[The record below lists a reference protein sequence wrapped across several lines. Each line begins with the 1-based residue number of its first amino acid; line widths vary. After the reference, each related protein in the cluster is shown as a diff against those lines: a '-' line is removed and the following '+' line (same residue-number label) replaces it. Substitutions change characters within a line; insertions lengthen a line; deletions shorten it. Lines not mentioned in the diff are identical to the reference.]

1 MLANLDIWQL
11 LGGLGLFLFSMGQI
25 ESALGNIANKSFK
38 NFLIRNTST
47 PLRSIAS
54 GGITTAMLQSSS
66 LVGLLVLAFTG
77 AGLISLNSALGVII
91 GSNLGTT
98 LTGWIVATIGFKFK
112 IDSFA
117 LPLIAI
123 GGLISVFAKGHKY
136 EIGRVFVAIG
146 LILLGLE
153 FMKDSVS
160 GIQDQF
166 NLDTLIDFSSWQ
178 YVLFGTIFAAILQ
191 SSSAT
196 IIIALAALDGGIITL
211 PSAAAIAIGADLGT
225 TSTLVLGATNGRPN
239 TKRVATA
246 HVIFNLVTDVIAFIL
261 LTQLL
266 SLIALIGITNPLY
279 SLVAFHTLF
288 NLLGIL
294 LFLPCLNL
302 LAKFLEKLF
311 VQKKIVLAR
320 YTNQITA
327 DVSSAAIIAIRK
339 DVSYL
344 LQRVFYQNRMGFQ
357 PNLTVPA
364 GTLPIDDILES
375 EFESS
380 ENFKQ
385 LYHASKLL
393 EGEILVFAT
402 DLQVQSLEPQE
413 SIELSK
419 LLDVMRNALHASKNI
434 KDIKEDLINFELSR
448 KPAIKDFTQKL
459 HELMNNFY
467 SVLYSLKAD
476 KSNKVL
482 PEELQILNTQVKAW
496 HSDLHKF
503 IISMV
508 HDRQIADT
516 EASSMLNVNR
526 EILNSNQSVISCL
539 SDYHETLILDK

>member
-1 MLANLDIWQL
+1 MLANFDIWQL
-11 LGGLGLFLFSMGQI
+11 LGGLGLFLFAMGQI
-25 ESALGNIANKSFK
+25 ESALGNIGNKSFK

-54 GGITTAMLQSSS
+54 GGLTTAMLQSSS

-123 GGLISVFAKGHKY
+123 GGLISIFAKGHKY

-166 NLDTLIDFSSWQ
+166 NIDTLREFSSWQ
-178 YVLFGTIFAAILQ
+178 YLLFGTIFAAILQ

-225 TSTLVLGATNGRPN
+225 TSTLVLGATNGTPN
-239 TKRVATA
+239 TKRVAAA

-261 LTQLL
+261 LTHLL
-266 SLIALIGITNPLY
+266 SFIALIGITNPLY

-288 NLLGIL
+288 NFLGIL
-294 LFLPCLNL
+294 LFLPCINL

-311 VQKKIVLAR
+311 IQKQIVIAR
-320 YTNQITA
+320 YINQLTA
-327 DVSSAAIIAIRK
+327 EVSSVALVAIRK
-339 DVSYL
+339 DASYL

-357 PNLTVPA
+357 PKLALPA
-364 GTLPIDDILES
+364 GCLPLDEIHGI
-375 EFESS
+375 EFEDQD
-380 ENFKQ
+380 NFKQ

-393 EGEILVFAT
+393 EGEILLFAT
-402 DLQVQSLEPQE
+402 DLQAQSLEAYE
-413 SIELSK
+413 SVELNK
-419 LLDVMRNALHASKNI
+419 LLDVIRNALHASKNI
-434 KDIKEDLINFELSR
+434 KDIEEDLMNFELSR
-448 KPAIKDFTQKL
+448 KTAIKDFTQKL

-467 SVLYSLKAD
+467 SALYRLKANKD
-476 KSNKVL
+476 DKVL
-482 PEELQILNTQVKAW
+482 PEELLG
-496 HSDLHKF
+496 F
-503 IISMV
+503 
-508 HDRQIADT
+508 
-516 EASSMLNVNR
+516 
-526 EILNSNQSVISCL
+526 
-539 SDYHETLILDK
+539 